1 MFNEEQL
8 KGKWKEFKGGVRNLW
23 GKVTEDEIDQTQGS
37 FTKLSGI
44 IQSKYGESKESI
56 TQKLDKLKD
65 SFDNE
70 TDKADHDI
78 SSSSYQRN
86 PTAEPTVDSDFS
98 GDERNFSLGRN
109 FNSGSATFQDSAY
122 DSDDIYDENTS
133 QYSERGRGNL
143 TGLER
148 DSENR
153 AGQ

>member
-1 MFNEEQL
+1 MLKEEQL

-37 FTKLSGI
+37 FSKLSGI

-56 TQKLDKLKD
+56 SQKLDKLKD

-70 TDKADHDI
+70 SDRADHDI
-78 SSSSYQRN
+78 SRSSYQRN

-98 GDERNFSLGRN
+98 GNESNFSLGRN
-109 FNSGSATFQDSAY
+109 FNSGSSAVQDQTY
-122 DSDDIYDENTS
+122 DSDDIFDEESPNFH
-133 QYSERGRGNL
+133 GRGSGNT

-153 AGQ
+153 AQ